1 MFTERLD
8 LLLRERHI
16 SRSKLLSDL
25 KMGKNQFKYWETKG
39 KPNMA
44 TVSAIAGYL
53 HVDPEYLMGLSNT
66 PEIGGAVRST
76 PDERLLDAFHQLN
89 AEGKDLVLDYVER
102 LTEKPRYTTET
113 AIKVDRS
120 QLSERS
126 VFVSLTATSGA
137 VHTACALERRW
148 IMKISVLRPCR
159 RLS

>member
-8 LLLRERHI
+8 LLLQERHI

-53 HVDPEYLMGLSNT
+53 HVAPEYLMGLSNT

-113 AIKVDRS
+113 AIKVYHAP
-120 QLSERS
+120 
-126 VFVSLTATSGA
+126 TAKVPRRIRMTAQQRHLQSA
-137 VHTACALERRW
+137 VNRAEVVVG
-148 IMKISVLRPCR
+148 KKK
-159 RLS
+159 

>member
-8 LLLRERHI
+8 LLLQERHI

-102 LTEKPRYTTET
+102 LTEKPRYSTEREAKVLYAD
-113 AIKVDRS
+113 AIKVPRKA
-120 QLSERS
+120 R
-126 VFVSLTATSGA
+126 VTAQQ
-137 VHTACALERRW
+137 
-148 IMKISVLRPCR
+148 R
-159 RLS
+159 RLHSAIGKAEVIVKKGG

>member
-8 LLLRERHI
+8 FLLRERHI
-16 SRSKLLSDL
+16 TRSKLLSDL

-39 KPNMA
+39 NPNMA

-113 AIKVDRS
+113 AIKVYHAP
-120 QLSERS
+120 
-126 VFVSLTATSGA
+126 TAKVPRRIRMTAQQRHLQSA
-137 VHTACALERRW
+137 VNRAEVVVG
-148 IMKISVLRPCR
+148 KKK
-159 RLS
+159 